1 MRPTNVPRPLWP
13 RAVWGC
19 RRGWG
24 RGDCRPGTLPPWEG
38 TRTGTSLRL
47 SGDPSPYGTGSLK
60 HCPAIH
66 LPCFLFIR
74 GLPFPS
80 PIFPFLLLR
89 NPFHLTF
96 TQHPP
101 PSAPPVLSSAARCPR
116 SLSGNSR
123 KWATPAETATS
134 PCSGW
139 LPACC
144 LPGHSYRLQNMCL
157 IS

>member
-80 PIFPFLLLR
+80 PIFPFLLLW

-96 TQHPP
+96 TQHPLP
-101 PSAPPVLSSAARCPR
+101 PAPPPPR
-116 SLSGNSR
+116 PLHPFQEMPGSG
-123 KWATPAETATS
+123 S
-134 PCSGW
+134 PW
-139 LPACC
+139 LKQPLRRA
-144 LPGHSYRLQNMCL
+144 LAGYLHAVYPVTVIGYRICA
-157 IS
+157 S